1 MATGQTHGGKGSSAR
16 PVDKKKFDSNFDAIF
31 KKTFAEHKD
40 YKEKEKKDVP
50 TDSNGKPEP

>member
-50 TDSNGKPEP
+50 TDSNGKP